1 MSETV
6 VETVDETEKRYE
18 LRPLVASDLG
28 AVCKIVSEIG
38 VRQFKECFNVD
49 QIKESMKSD
58 NDESEETEDSKE
70 KKDAKL
76 ESIGFSVVFDI
87 AGVVISN
94 IPTAEADIQKFI
106 ASLTGLS
113 VLQVRA
119 LPLAD
124 YGEIILDVITNEE
137 FKDFFKRVMKLFNR

>member
-6 VETVDETEKRYE
+6 VETVESTVDETEKKYE
-18 LRPLVASDLG
+18 LRPLAASDLG
-28 AVCKIVSEIG
+28 MVCKIISEIG

-49 QIKESMKSD
+49 QIKESMKAD
-58 NDESEETEDSKE
+58 ADGAEETEDSKE
-70 KKDAKL
+70 AKDAKL

-87 AGVVISN
+87 AGIVISN
-94 IPTAEADIQKFI
+94 IPAAEADI

-113 VLQVRA
+113 VPQVRA
-119 LPLAD
+119 LSLAD
-124 YGEIILDVITNEE
+124 YGEIILDVATNED